1 MQGTSMLIPFSGLIE
16 FSLCLLALLERVLG
30 SGNLG
35 LLNASTFELTDI
47 PFKLKGD
54 LGCNWSYSLS
64 A

>member
-1 MQGTSMLIPFSGLIE
+1 MLKPFSGLIE
-16 FSLCLLALLERVLG
+16 FSLKLLERVIG

-35 LLNASTFELTDI
+35 LLKASTFELTDI
-47 PFKLKGD
+47 PFKLKED